1 MMKEEFD
8 ILWQIKK
15 KEQSVPD
22 GYFEQLHQS
31 VMDSVAKEN
40 LNQSETKVFKLNF
53 GWIAAAASI
62 VLFLTMHGLNNME
75 TNPPNEIAQVSN
87 ETDSEADYID
97 FLVDL
102 DDLEISDIDID
113 IEEF

>member
-1 MMKEEFD
+1 MKEEFD
-8 ILWQIKK
+8 ILQQIKK
-15 KEQSVPD
+15 KEQSIPD
-22 GYFEQLHQS
+22 GYFEHLHQS

-62 VLFLTMHGLNNME
+62 LLFLTLHSLTNIE
-75 TNPPNEIAQVSN
+75 TNPPNEIAHVSQ

-97 FLVDL
+97 FLVEL
-102 DDLEISDIDID
+102 DDLEISDIDLD